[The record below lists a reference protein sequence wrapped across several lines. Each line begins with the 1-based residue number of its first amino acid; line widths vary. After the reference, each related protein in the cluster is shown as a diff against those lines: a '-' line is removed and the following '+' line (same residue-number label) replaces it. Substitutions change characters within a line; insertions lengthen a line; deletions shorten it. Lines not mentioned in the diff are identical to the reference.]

1 MLRKEILVIIIKVI
15 IYACTLVLG
24 IRGVAAMTSCSVS
37 RETTVT
43 GTATIVTTDTTIVH
57 HNSILNYPKH

>member
-1 MLRKEILVIIIKVI
+1 MEKKEILVIILKVV

-24 IRGVAAMTSCSVS
+24 ILGVAAMTSCSVS

-43 GTATIVTTDTTIVH
+43 GKATIVTTDTTIVH
-57 HNSILNYPKH
+57 HNSVLNYPKH

>member
-1 MLRKEILVIIIKVI
+1 MEKKDILVIILKVI

-24 IRGVAAMTSCSVS
+24 ILGVAAMTSCSVS

-43 GTATIVTTDTTIVH
+43 GKAVIVTTDTTIVH

>member
-1 MLRKEILVIIIKVI
+1 MEKKEFLVIILKVV

-24 IRGVAAMTSCSVS
+24 VLGVAAVTSCSVS

-43 GTATIVTTDTTIVH
+43 GKATIVTTDTTLVH
-57 HNSILNYPKH
+57 HNSVLIYPKH